1 MDPLDVELTD
11 ADLLGEV
18 EMTAALIVAANQ
30 SDRHLTTAEIDAI
43 LGVAHPETAPGSA
56 TAEPERVRDDTE
68 A

>member
-18 EMTAALIVAANQ
+18 ELTAALIVAANQ
-30 SDRHLTTAEIDAI
+30 ADRHLTTAEIDEI
-43 LGVAHPETAPGSA
+43 LGVEPESA
-56 TAEPERVRDDTE
+56 TQSERVADDAE